1 MRILIALPL
10 LVFSLATEAAQVAVS
25 AVRYWTAPD
34 HIRLVL
40 DTTGPVEHNLFTVPN
55 PDRLV
60 IDLKNVTLKSRMGEP
75 DGGNPFL
82 KGMRSGIQN
91 GKDLRLVIDLKQ
103 PVRPKSYVLTPGG
116 GYGHRL
122 VFDLFESRGTAE
134 PKPVVT
140 VEQSA
145 KGGLRDVV
153 VAVDAGHGGED
164 PGALGTRGVREKD
177 VTLAIAR
184 RLADRINRE
193 PGMKAVLIR
202 DGDYFLPL
210 RKRMQ
215 IAREKHADL
224 FVSIHAD
231 AFHDKRARG
240 SSVFTLSRKGASS
253 EAARWLAESEN
264 RADLVGGVSLDDKDD
279 VLASVLLDLSQ
290 TATMQAS
297 NDVAHQVFS
306 ELNRLGNVHVGRVQQ
321 AGFMVLK
328 APDIPSLLVETAFI
342 SNPDEERKLTDSAYQ
357 GRIAGALI
365 NGIRGFF
372 HANPPIDTKL
382 AQMLKGNRQTSANA
396 AFQPPLSSETHIGQE
411 DIEPATT
418 GSAERVTK
426 REKPKF
432 PFDG

>member
-10 LVFSLATEAAQVAVS
+10 LVFSLASEAAQVAVN

-40 DTTGPVEHNLFTVPN
+40 DTSGPVEHNLFTVPD

-60 IDLKNVTLKSRMGEP
+60 IDLKNVSLKSRMGEP
-75 DGGNPFL
+75 DGSNPFL

-122 VFDLFESRGTAE
+122 VFDLFEAQGAQPQR
-134 PKPVVT
+134 PVVT

-164 PGALGTRGVREKD
+164 PGALGARGIREKD

-193 PGMKAVLIR
+193 PGMKAVLVR
-202 DGDYFLPL
+202 DGDYFIPL
-210 RKRMQ
+210 RNRMA
-215 IAREKHADL
+215 IARKHHADL

-240 SSVFTLSRKGASS
+240 SSVFTLSAKGASS

-297 NDVAHQVFS
+297 NDVAHQVFG

-328 APDIPSLLVETAFI
+328 SPDIPSLLVETAFL
-342 SNPDEERKLTDSAYQ
+342 SNPDEEKKLTDGNHQ
-357 GRIAGALI
+357 GRIAGALMD
-365 NGIRGFF
+365 GIRGFF
-372 HANPPIDTKL
+372 HASPPIDTKL
-382 AQMLKGNRQTSANA
+382 AQMLKGNRQSSAGA
-396 AFQPPLSSETHIGQE
+396 ALQASPSSSTRIGQE
-411 DIEPATT
+411 DIEPASKGT
-418 GSAERVTK
+418 GERVTK